1 MQRPCFLSSKKH
13 PFSQP
18 QIAASSSFCRETC
31 IFRCWEN
38 ENKFSYFLSG
48 VLQSPQV
55 CGGLR
60 REQSR
65 DPNSSPFLEQKDPI
79 LPSSQPP
86 EQFLAIKIPILESNT
101 GSLPGEGG
109 GGGGGG
115 DEGGEQEEGGDC
127 RDDGEVQGGCR
138 GVEQD
143 VELCGKSRVQSC
155 TGNQR
160 LSEQTWGTQTQ
171 RLKVIY
177 IICQHK
183 LYNKLRNH
191 ESI

>member
-1 MQRPCFLSSKKH
+1 M
-13 PFSQP
+13 
-18 QIAASSSFCRETC
+18 
-31 IFRCWEN
+31 
-38 ENKFSYFLSG
+38 
-48 VLQSPQV
+48 QSPQV

-115 DEGGEQEEGGDC
+115 GDEGGEQEEGGDC

-155 TGNQR
+155 TGNR
-160 LSEQTWGTQTQ
+160 RCSEQTWGTQTQ

-177 IICQHK
+177 IVPVQALQQIKKSRKHLK
-183 LYNKLRNH
+183 LSYVFILFSSVSGCTARTV
-191 ESI
+191 STMTFR